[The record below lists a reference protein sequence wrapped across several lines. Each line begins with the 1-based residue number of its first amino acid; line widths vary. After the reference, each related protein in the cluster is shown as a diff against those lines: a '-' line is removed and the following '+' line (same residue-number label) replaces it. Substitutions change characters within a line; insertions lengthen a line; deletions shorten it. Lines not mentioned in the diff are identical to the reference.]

1 MSSAVQAYLDFE
13 RPIADLEGKIVELRQ
28 LAAQDP
34 AMQIEDEVARL
45 QARANSLVNE
55 IYSKLTP
62 WQKTLVARHP
72 ARPHFS
78 DYAAAL
84 FEEFTPLAGDRLFA
98 EDPAVMSGI
107 GRFRGRSVAIVG
119 QEKGS
124 DTTSRVTHNFGMARP
139 EGYRKVQRLFTLA
152 ERFHLPVITFAD
164 TPGAYPGVGAEE
176 RGQSEAIAR
185 ATDAC
190 LALGVPLVT
199 VIIGEGMSGGTLGI
213 AVANRVYMLE
223 HAIYA
228 VISPE
233 GCASILW
240 RSADKAQEAAAAM
253 RITAQDLLELKVID
267 GIVPEPAGGAHRSPG
282 QAIQSVGET
291 VARALAEFDGFSP
304 AQLRQQRRDKYLAI
318 GRSLG
323 S

>member
-1 MSSAVQAYLDFE
+1 MQAYLDFE
-13 RPIADLEGKIVELRQ
+13 RPIADLEGKIVELRL

-45 QARANSLVNE
+45 QARADTLVND
-55 IYSKLTP
+55 IYAKLTP
-62 WQKTLVARHP
+62 WQKTLVARHQ
-72 ARPHFS
+72 ARPRFS
-78 DYAAAL
+78 NYASAL

-98 EDPAVMSGI
+98 EDRAVISGV

-124 DTTSRVTHNFGMARP
+124 DTSTRLTHNFGMARP
-139 EGYRKVQRLFTLA
+139 EGYRKAQRLFALA
-152 ERFHLPVITFAD
+152 ERFQLPVISFAD

-190 LALGVPLVT
+190 LALRVPLVT
-199 VIIGEGMSGGTLGI
+199 VIIGEGMSGGALGI

-223 HAIYA
+223 HSIYA

-267 GIVPEPAGGAHRSPG
+267 AIVPEPAGGAHRSPK
-282 QAIQSVGET
+282 QAIESVGET
-291 VARALAEFDGFSP
+291 IAGALAEFDGLS
-304 AQLRQQRRDKYLAI
+304 AQQIRQQRRDKYLAI
-318 GRSLG
+318 GRSLV

>member
-1 MSSAVQAYLDFE
+1 MQAYLDFE
-13 RPIADLEGKIVELRQ
+13 KPIADLEGKIVELRQ
-28 LAAQDP
+28 MAAHDP
-34 AMQIEDEVARL
+34 TMQIDDEVARL
-45 QARANSLVNE
+45 QGRADTLVND
-55 IYSKLTP
+55 IYAKLTP

-72 ARPHFS
+72 QRPHFS
-78 DYAAAL
+78 DYAAVL

-98 EDPAVMSGI
+98 EDRAVISGI
-107 GRFRGRSVAIVG
+107 GRFRGRSVAIIG
-119 QEKGS
+119 QEKGN
-124 DTTSRVTHNFGMARP
+124 DTASRLEHNFGMARP
-139 EGYRKVQRLFTLA
+139 EGYRKAQRLFELA
-152 ERFHLPVITFAD
+152 QRFGLPVISFAD

-176 RGQSEAIAR
+176 RGQAEAIAR

-190 LALGVPLVT
+190 LGLGVPLVT
-199 VIIGEGMSGGTLGI
+199 VIIGEGMSGGALGI

-240 RSADKAQEAAAAM
+240 RSADKAQDAAAAM
-253 RITAQDLLELKVID
+253 KITAQDLLELKVID
-267 GIVPEPAGGAHRSPG
+267 GIVPEPAGGAHRSPK
-282 QAIQSVGET
+282 QAIQAVGDT
-291 VARALAEFDGFSP
+291 VAGALAEFSGFSP
-304 AQLRQQRRDKYLAI
+304 AQLRQQRREKYLGI

>member
-1 MSSAVQAYLDFE
+1 MHVYLDFE
-13 RPIADLEGKIVELRQ
+13 RPIAELEGKIVELRQ
-28 LAAQDP
+28 LAAQD
-34 AMQIEDEVARL
+34 ASMQIDDEVSRL
-45 QARANSLVNE
+45 QARAQGL
-55 IYSKLTP
+55 IADTYARLTP
-62 WQKTLVARHP
+62 WQKALVARHP

-78 DYAAAL
+78 DYVAAL
-84 FEEFTPLAGDRLFA
+84 IEEFTPLAGDRLFA
-98 EDPAVMSGI
+98 EDPAVVTGL
-107 GRFRGRSVAIVG
+107 GRLRGRAVAIVG

-124 DTTSRVTHNFGMARP
+124 DTKSRVAHNFGMARP
-139 EGYRKVQRLFTLA
+139 EGYRKAQRLFALA
-152 ERFHLPVITFAD
+152 ERFKLPVLSFAD

-176 RGQSEAIAR
+176 RGQAEAIAR
-185 ATDAC
+185 ATQAC
-190 LALGVPLVT
+190 LGLGVPFVAA
-199 VIIGEGMSGGTLGI
+199 IIGEGMSGGALGI

-240 RSADKAQEAAAAM
+240 RSADKTQEAAAAM

-267 GIVPEPAGGAHRSPG
+267 GIVREPAGGAHRAPQ
-282 QAIQSVGET
+282 QAIEAVGE
-291 VARALAEFDGFSP
+291 AIAQALAELETLSP

-323 S
+323 A